1 MIVANQRDIAV
12 DILGGQCS
20 VAAAFEEQKL
30 YLIVIYDYSVVIFY
44 TE

>member
-1 MIVANQRDIAV
+1 MLEDMFKIMTNLPSDHALA
-12 DILGGQCS
+12 S
-20 VAAAFEEQKL
+20 EEQKT